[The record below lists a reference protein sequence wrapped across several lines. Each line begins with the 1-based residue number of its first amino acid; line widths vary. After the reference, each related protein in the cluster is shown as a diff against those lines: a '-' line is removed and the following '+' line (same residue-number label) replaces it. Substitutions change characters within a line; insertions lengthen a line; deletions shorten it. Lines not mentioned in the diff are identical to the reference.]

1 MNIRLIFVLFL
12 SSAVPSFA
20 SFEGYETGSRAK
32 SLGNTFVGLADD
44 CWAIYYNPAG
54 LARIN
59 QNNFSFFYLPNQFG
73 LSELTTAAIAGSY
86 STHFGTFGVGVRK
99 FGFEL
104 YKEISA
110 TVSYANTIAG
120 IYFGA
125 NLNYNHLAIRGYGSD
140 AVIGLDVGVLL
151 PLFKS
156 AIDGLFLGI
165 SAKNI
170 NIPSIGKSREKLP
183 QVFCTGISYTP
194 VNNLILLVDYQK
206 EIGFDASPKF
216 GAEYQIFDMLSLR
229 FGVSDNPTSFASGV
243 GIEIAFV
250 RFDYALFTHQELGIS
265 HSATITIRW
274 VD

>member
-1 MNIRLIFVLFL
+1 MNIRLIFVVFL

-32 SLGNTFVGLADD
+32 SLGNAFVGLADD

-86 STHFGTFGVGVRK
+86 STQFGTFGVGVRK

-104 YKEISA
+104 YKELSV
-110 TVSYANTIAG
+110 TVSYANNVAG

-140 AVIGLDVGVLL
+140 AAIGLDAGVLL
-151 PLFKS
+151 PLIKN
-156 AIDGLFLGI
+156 LYLGVA
-165 SAKNI
+165 AKNV
-170 NIPSIGKSREKLP
+170 NIPTIGKSKEKLP
-183 QVFCTGISYTP
+183 QVFSTGISYTP

-206 EIGFDASPKF
+206 ELGFDASPKF
-216 GAEYQIFDMLSLR
+216 GAEYKIFDMLSLR

-250 RFDYALFTHQELGIS
+250 HFDYALFTHQELGIS
-265 HSATITIRW
+265 HSATITFRW
-274 VD
+274 GN